1 MWIFRSRYQYCS
13 EALGT
18 GNFWNDVCL
27 FDHCR
32 KPSNH
37 ATSSLRIVRVCG
49 NISWSSTVCFQR
61 HVESF
66 LGTQFALWQGYVRV
80 FSISST
86 FTTTK
91 SSIISAFSLLP
102 KIYQSTKLFIESHGL
117 CNIHENCIGTTW
129 RSCSFICDPKQAI
142 LRLTDTLVSS
152 CVPIIY

>member
-1 MWIFRSRYQYCS
+1 MSPKCHHVTHPR
-13 EALGT
+13 
-18 GNFWNDVCL
+18 VC
-27 FDHCR
+27 DNI
-32 KPSNH
+32 S
-37 ATSSLRIVRVCG
+37 VCG

-61 HVESF
+61 HVDSF

-102 KIYQSTKLFIESHGL
+102 KIYQNTKLFIESHGL